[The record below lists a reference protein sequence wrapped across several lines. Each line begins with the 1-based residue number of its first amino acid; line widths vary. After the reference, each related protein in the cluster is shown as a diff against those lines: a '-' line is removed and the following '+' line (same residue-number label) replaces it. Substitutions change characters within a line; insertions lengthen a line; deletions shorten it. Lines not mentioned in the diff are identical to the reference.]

1 MQIEDYNF
9 DELLFSDEDYDD
21 PTRFLTDLQLEVAT
35 STGHEFF
42 LTHETRFIIHTSTIP
57 LAHIWNV
64 VLNKRQDLLE
74 HDEVCEDCM
83 FGVNRLI
90 NISRK
95 CPCLDLPQEVH
106 EVCFL
111 NYLRSLK
118 KFHEYD
124 PYRWDRTSDF
134 AFCKDS
140 DSIFSQ
146 RYSRPMR
153 NYLNV
158 TGFHQIS
165 TPEQL
170 QSLLS
175 GLYWSKYSVSS
186 IVKIFNKI
194 KVSFDF
200 FRAAFKQTIYT
211 INSLLLRLLYI
222 CCDFNY
228 KEIAIKTAMLF
239 DELFADYLAP
249 PVLFQGSFLP
259 ANENQSIFMD
269 IKMFHKFMKQ
279 NFNSA
284 DNEIRLKAL
293 NYTFLHSTLE
303 DFYKPI
309 ADVINSRVNEF
320 FLVQGEDYTT
330 TLGWKFTFTLLT
342 QTRGLGYLPQRVALY
357 QDQEYRSKINTIDP
371 TPSITDLNLIRG
383 AIISELEAARIPE
396 NVLFQSQDKLEYDDE
411 IFFHKVLSE
420 TDMPVKKAAS
430 YDTILQ
436 EGGKLEDCRL
446 LIKMAIDQNLKIP
459 IRDLRNNNVLS
470 YFTARDCKS
479 YSKICFWLS
488 YQLAME
494 YINLINSPV
503 PRMRLTYFKG
513 LGTEALFPLD
523 KVKRFLNA
531 KILHI
536 QEPAKQRNLTKSTS
550 ELTWFLTPMG
560 KMLQSVLSSIPDHY
574 VGLRSTTDAWK
585 FQQRLHPRN
594 EGHFI
599 FKEGKVQNFTFTS
612 SDWTESTDNIN
623 KMIGLY
629 HLKILAAY
637 VGAPAAYFEM
647 VMALLSLPQP
657 VEEVIRNDLYKYE
670 TPAYTGYI
678 RRGFMMG
685 NPITKSI
692 LHLLHVS
699 EKNLALTYL
708 YKKYGIILRKGERL
722 PALSTTRINFVKFLN
737 DPY

>member
-9 DELLFSDEDYDD
+9 DELLFNDEDYDD
-21 PTRFLTDLQLEVAT
+21 PTRYFTDLQLEVST
-35 STGHEFF
+35 STGHEFT

-83 FGVNRLI
+83 FGNSRLI

-124 PYRWDRTSDF
+124 PYRWDKTSDF
-134 AFCKDS
+134 TFCKDS
-140 DSIFSQ
+140 DNIFSQ

-158 TGFHQIS
+158 TGFHQI
-165 TPEQL
+165 TTVEQL
-170 QSLLS
+170 QLALS
-175 GLYWSKYSVSS
+175 GLYWSKFSTLSL
-186 IVKIFNKI
+186 VKIFNRI
-194 KVSFDF
+194 KVPFEF
-200 FRAAFKQTIYT
+200 FRSAFKQTIYT
-211 INSLLLRLLYI
+211 INSLLLRMLYI

-293 NYTFLHSTLE
+293 NYPFIHQILE
-303 DFYKPI
+303 DFYKPVV
-309 ADVINSRVNEF
+309 DVINSRINEF

-330 TLGWKFTFTLLT
+330 TLGWKFTFSLLT

-357 QDQEYRSKINTIDP
+357 QDQEYRSKLNQIDIN
-371 TPSITDLNLIRG
+371 PSIADLNLIRG
-383 AIISELEAARIPE
+383 AIIQELEQNRIPQ
-396 NVLFQSQDKLEYDDE
+396 NVLFQSPDKLEYDDE
-411 IFFHKVLSE
+411 VFFHKVLSE

-446 LIKMAIDQNLKIP
+446 LIKMAIDGNLKIP
-459 IRDLRNNNVLS
+459 IRDLRTNKVLS
-470 YFTARDCKS
+470 YFSARDCKS

-488 YQLAME
+488 YQLAIE
-494 YINLINSPV
+494 YLQLINSGRV
-503 PRMRLTYFKG
+503 KMILKYLDTTVKSM
-513 LGTEALFPLD
+513 FPLD

-550 ELTWFLTPMG
+550 EFTWFLTPMG
-560 KMLQSVLSSIPDHY
+560 KMLQSVLASLPDHY
-574 VGLRSTTDAWK
+574 VGLRSTSDAWK

-599 FKEGKVQNFTFTS
+599 FKDEKVKDFKFTS

-637 VGAPAAYFEM
+637 VGVPAAYFEM
-647 VMALLSLPQP
+647 VSALLSLPQP

-670 TPAYTGYI
+670 TPVYQGYI
-678 RRGFMMG
+678 RKGFMMG

-699 EKNLALTYL
+699 EKNLATKYL
-708 YKKYGIILRKGERL
+708 YEKYGIILRRAERL
-722 PALSTTRINFVKFLN
+722 PALSMTRINFVKFLN
-737 DPY
+737 DPF